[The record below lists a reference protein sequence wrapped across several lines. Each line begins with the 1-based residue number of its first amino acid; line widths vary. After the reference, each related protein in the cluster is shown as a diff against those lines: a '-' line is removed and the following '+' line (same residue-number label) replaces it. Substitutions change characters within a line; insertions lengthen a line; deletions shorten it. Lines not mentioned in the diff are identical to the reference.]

1 MKSFNS
7 LTEQLHSRLAPA
19 RVWFEQREPREQL
32 ALRVLAIALV
42 LTLLWLLLW
51 QPLRHGHQDAV
62 ADYQR
67 NARLKAWIE
76 DNSNAV
82 RGAAKSTSPTSAGA
96 DWIAQLSR
104 SADGAGVALRGFSPE
119 GEQSVRIQIE
129 AQPFAEVLGWLQ
141 QLESQQ
147 GIRVANA
154 EFSSTSSTGLINLRA
169 TLKRAP

>member
-1 MKSFNS
+1 MKSFAS
-7 LTEQLHSRLAPA
+7 LTEQLHTRLTPL
-19 RVWFEQREPREQL
+19 RVWFGQREPREQL
-32 ALRVLAIALV
+32 ALRVLAVALA
-42 LTLLWLLLW
+42 LTLLWLLIW
-51 QPLRHGHQDAV
+51 QPLQHGRQSAV
-62 ADYQR
+62 DDYQR

-82 RGAAKSTSPTSAGA
+82 RGAAQSNTKVTAGA

-104 SADGAGVALRGFSPE
+104 SADGAGVVLRGFSPE
-119 GEQSVRIQIE
+119 GEQAVRIQIE

-141 QLESQQ
+141 RLESEK

-154 EFSSTSSTGLINLRA
+154 EFSSTSSPGLINLRA

>member
-1 MKSFNS
+1 MKAFHS
-7 LTEQLHSRLAPA
+7 LTEQLQGRLAPA

-32 ALRVLAIALV
+32 ALRVLAMALG
-42 LTLLWLLLW
+42 LTLLWLLIW

-67 NARLKAWIE
+67 NSRLKAWIE
-76 DNSNAV
+76 DNSHAV
-82 RGAAKSTSPTSAGA
+82 RGAGKNAARTGAGA

-119 GEQSVRIQIE
+119 GEQAVRIQIE

-154 EFSSTSSTGLINLRA
+154 EFSSTSSSGLINLRA